1 MRTRKSVNDA
11 YDIFG
16 NPTLMDRHHDIHSY
30 LIPDEE
36 RKWWRWFHVRNRGY
50 SIFVHLWKNSKDGI
64 CKTVSYTELQQEFSL
79 ARSRVAIEVKKGKER
94 MFAMADAFTASML
107 MVLTR
112 KSPIYIGDENLYVSE
127 DGGVSRYEI
136 TGAMALAMTE
146 VMDRIGLGNGK
157 RPTRFNELLH
167 ILTDTVIDMISD
179 RCVEMARQ
187 EMGPLPN
194 DREKEESM
202 ENNVEMPMI
211 FNNDNR
217 KPN

>member
-1 MRTRKSVNDA
+1 MKK
-11 YDIFG
+11 
-16 NPTLMDRHHDIHSY
+16 L
-30 LIPDEE
+30 
-36 RKWWRWFHVRNRGY
+36 
-50 SIFVHLWKNSKDGI
+50 
-64 CKTVSYTELQQEFSL
+64 KT
-79 ARSRVAIEVKKGKER
+79 GKER

-127 DGGVSRYEI
+127 DGEVSRHEI

-146 VMDRIGLGNGK
+146 VMDQIGLGNGK
-157 RPTRFNELLH
+157 RSTKLNELLH

-187 EMGPLPN
+187 EMGPLPH
-194 DREKEESM
+194 DREKEESA
-202 ENNVEMPMI
+202 ENNIEMPMI
-211 FNNDNR
+211 FNNDNQ

>member
-1 MRTRKSVNDA
+1 MKK
-11 YDIFG
+11 
-16 NPTLMDRHHDIHSY
+16 L
-30 LIPDEE
+30 
-36 RKWWRWFHVRNRGY
+36 
-50 SIFVHLWKNSKDGI
+50 
-64 CKTVSYTELQQEFSL
+64 KT
-79 ARSRVAIEVKKGKER
+79 GKER
-94 MFAMADAFTASML
+94 MFAMADVFTASML

-127 DGGVSRYEI
+127 DGGVSRHEI
-136 TGAMALAMTE
+136 TGAMALAMAE
-146 VMDRIGLGNGK
+146 VMDQIGLGNGK
-157 RPTRFNELLH
+157 RPTKLNELLH

-194 DREKEESM
+194 DREKEESA

>member
-1 MRTRKSVNDA
+1 MKK
-11 YDIFG
+11 
-16 NPTLMDRHHDIHSY
+16 L
-30 LIPDEE
+30 
-36 RKWWRWFHVRNRGY
+36 
-50 SIFVHLWKNSKDGI
+50 
-64 CKTVSYTELQQEFSL
+64 KT
-79 ARSRVAIEVKKGKER
+79 GKER

-146 VMDRIGLGNGK
+146 VMDRIGLGNG
-157 RPTRFNELLH
+157 RQPTRLNELLH

-187 EMGPLPN
+187 ETGPLPN
-194 DREKEESM
+194 DREKEESA

>member
-1 MRTRKSVNDA
+1 MKK
-11 YDIFG
+11 
-16 NPTLMDRHHDIHSY
+16 L
-30 LIPDEE
+30 
-36 RKWWRWFHVRNRGY
+36 
-50 SIFVHLWKNSKDGI
+50 
-64 CKTVSYTELQQEFSL
+64 KT
-79 ARSRVAIEVKKGKER
+79 GKER

-112 KSPIYIGDENLYVSE
+112 KSSIYIGDENLYASE
-127 DGGVSRYEI
+127 DGRVSRYEI

-146 VMDRIGLGNGK
+146 VMDQIGLGNG
-157 RPTRFNELLH
+157 RQPTRLNELLH

-187 EMGPLPN
+187 EMGALPN

-202 ENNVEMPMI
+202 ENNIEMPMI
-211 FNNDNR
+211 FNNDNQ

>member
-79 ARSRVAIEVKKGKER
+79 ARSRVAIEVKKLEHLGVIEKLKTGIAYNRSVYKVLSPKEAR
-94 MFAMADAFTASML
+94 ELVDK
-107 MVLTR
+107 TR
-112 KSPIYIGDENLYVSE
+112 RSCPCRSNIDLNTSSSNLNA
-127 DGGVSRYEI
+127 
-136 TGAMALAMTE
+136 T
-146 VMDRIGLGNGK
+146 
-157 RPTRFNELLH
+157 
-167 ILTDTVIDMISD
+167 ILSLQILFCLIS
-179 RCVEMARQ
+179 
-187 EMGPLPN
+187 
-194 DREKEESM
+194 
-202 ENNVEMPMI
+202 
-211 FNNDNR
+211 
-217 KPN
+217 

>member
-1 MRTRKSVNDA
+1 MKK
-11 YDIFG
+11 
-16 NPTLMDRHHDIHSY
+16 L
-30 LIPDEE
+30 
-36 RKWWRWFHVRNRGY
+36 
-50 SIFVHLWKNSKDGI
+50 
-64 CKTVSYTELQQEFSL
+64 KT
-79 ARSRVAIEVKKGKER
+79 GKER

-127 DGGVSRYEI
+127 DGRVSRYEI

-146 VMDRIGLGNGK
+146 VMDQIGLGNGK
-157 RPTRFNELLH
+157 RPTKLNELLH

-187 EMGPLPN
+187 EMGALPN
-194 DREKEESM
+194 DREKEESA
-202 ENNVEMPMI
+202 ENNIEMPMI

>member
-1 MRTRKSVNDA
+1 M
-11 YDIFG
+11 
-16 NPTLMDRHHDIHSY
+16 
-30 LIPDEE
+30 
-36 RKWWRWFHVRNRGY
+36 
-50 SIFVHLWKNSKDGI
+50 
-64 CKTVSYTELQQEFSL
+64 
-79 ARSRVAIEVKKGKER
+79 KKLKPEKER

-157 RPTRFNELLH
+157 RPTKLNELLH

-187 EMGPLPN
+187 EMGALPN
-194 DREKEESM
+194 DREKEKSA
-202 ENNVEMPMI
+202 ENNIEMPMI
-211 FNNDNR
+211 FNNDNQ

>member
-1 MRTRKSVNDA
+1 MEK
-11 YDIFG
+11 
-16 NPTLMDRHHDIHSY
+16 L
-30 LIPDEE
+30 
-36 RKWWRWFHVRNRGY
+36 
-50 SIFVHLWKNSKDGI
+50 
-64 CKTVSYTELQQEFSL
+64 KT
-79 ARSRVAIEVKKGKER
+79 GKER

-107 MVLTR
+107 MVLTG

-146 VMDRIGLGNGK
+146 VMDLTGPGNG
-157 RPTRFNELLH
+157 RQPTRPNELLH

-179 RCVEMARQ
+179 RCVETARQ
-187 EMGPLPN
+187 ETGIIPGN
-194 DREKEESM
+194 GKEESM

-211 FNNDNR
+211 FNNGNR

>member
-1 MRTRKSVNDA
+1 MKK
-11 YDIFG
+11 
-16 NPTLMDRHHDIHSY
+16 L
-30 LIPDEE
+30 
-36 RKWWRWFHVRNRGY
+36 
-50 SIFVHLWKNSKDGI
+50 
-64 CKTVSYTELQQEFSL
+64 KT
-79 ARSRVAIEVKKGKER
+79 GKER
-94 MFAMADAFTASML
+94 MFAMADAFIASML
-107 MVLTR
+107 MVLT
-112 KSPIYIGDENLYVSE
+112 KESPVYIGDENLYVSE

-146 VMDRIGLGNGK
+146 VMDRIGLGNG
-157 RPTRFNELLH
+157 RQPTRLNELLH

-187 EMGPLPN
+187 ETGIIPGN
-194 DREKEESM
+194 GKEESM